1 MRSTDAPPTARDRS
15 AGTGTA
21 AQPRAD
27 DGRGLRIQEISRFE
41 LESGRVL
48 NAIRHAYRLNGH
60 LNERR
65 DNAVVVFHSLSAAP
79 DPVGGWWSGVVGP
92 GRAVD
97 TERYA
102 VLSPS
107 LLGSS
112 TGTTSP
118 SDVAPDPFPTITIR
132 DMVRLVRELVKELEL
147 KRIRLATGGS
157 MGGMIALE
165 WAATY
170 PDLTEATVAFA
181 APARLGADAL
191 GWNHIQ
197 RHAIE
202 MADRDGMRLARM
214 VGTMLYR
221 TPEEFEQRFGRK
233 RAVDGTPEVGSY
245 LAHQADKLAQHFDP
259 ESYGSLLRAIAT
271 HDVGRCRGGVEAA
284 LRAVR
289 GRIVGVGIPGDRL
302 YPAAEVRAW
311 TREGG
316 CEYREIRSLHGH
328 DAFLLEADQV
338 GAIISD
344 ALLEYDVPGRSNPIP
359 GALDRLT
366 AGPRHKEDR
375 MIREATSATCSRR
388 RGEQGEQGLD

>member
-1 MRSTDAPPTARDRS
+1 MRSTDASPTARGQS
-15 AGTGTA
+15 ARIGTA
-21 AQPRAD
+21 AQPHAD
-27 DGRGLRIQEISRFE
+27 DQGGLRIQEISRFE

-48 NAIRHAYRLNGH
+48 DGVRQAYRLDGH

-65 DNAVVVFHSLSAAP
+65 DNAVMIFHSLSAAP
-79 DPVGGWWSGVVGP
+79 DPVGSWWSGVAGA

-118 SDVAPDPFPTITIR
+118 SDMAPGPFPTITIR
-132 DMVRLVRELVKELEL
+132 DMVRLVRELVEELEL
-147 KRIRLATGGS
+147 KRIQLATGGS
-157 MGGMIALE
+157 MGGMVALE

-170 PDLTEATVAFA
+170 PDLTDVTVAFA

-197 RHAIE
+197 QHAIE
-202 MADRDGMRLARM
+202 TAGRKGMRLARM

-221 TPEEFEQRFGRK
+221 TPEEFEQRFGRD
-233 RAVDGTPEVGSY
+233 RGADGTPEMGSY
-245 LAHQADKLAQHFDP
+245 LDHQADKVAERFDP
-259 ESYGSLLRAIAT
+259 KSYGSLLRAIAA
-271 HDVGRCRGGVEAA
+271 HDVGRGRGGVGAA

-302 YPAAEVRAW
+302 YPAGEVRAW

-316 CEYREIRSLHGH
+316 GEYREIRSLHGH
-328 DAFLLEADQV
+328 DAFLLEVDQV
-338 GAIISD
+338 GQILAE
-344 ALLEYDVPGRSNPIP
+344 ALR
-359 GALDRLT
+359 
-366 AGPRHKEDR
+366 
-375 MIREATSATCSRR
+375 
-388 RGEQGEQGLD
+388 